1 VGPTSLRLASAFVL
15 FVATGCAFSP
25 KARVPVR
32 PASKIDA
39 QTVPREL
46 VPPPF
51 ALASS
56 EDAVVRVLGP
66 KTNCTG
72 TLVEDD
78 LVLTAH
84 HCVVERGVHGEFTKK
99 HISPRSLGVQ
109 LGGDDLEWGSV
120 HVRAIVAPPCGEAG
134 GPGDLAILVLEHK
147 LVGLR
152 ELPSKRVDAFGQ
164 KDQGPPTPRLDHPP
178 RIGESVTPIGFG
190 RCLYAGDG
198 KMAGEGIRRKKRP
211 DATIRSMTN
220 DTLQAIASICPGD
233 SGAPVVVGSEIVGVV
248 SLSAMDSDET
258 TKSLSVF
265 VRLDAY
271 REVFR
276 TARAIADGAEPS
288 ELPPLECK

>member
-1 VGPTSLRLASAFVL
+1 MGPTSLRVAFVL
-15 FVATGCAFSP
+15 TLLTAGCAVPS

-32 PASKIDA
+32 PASKVDSNA
-39 QTVPREL
+39 QPREL

-51 ALASS
+51 ALASA
-56 EDAVVRVLGP
+56 DDVVVRVISL

-99 HISPRSLGVQ
+99 NLPPKAIGVE

-120 HVRAIVAPPCGEAG
+120 HVRAVVAPPCGEAG
-134 GPGDLAILVLEHK
+134 GSGDIAILVLEHK

-152 ELPSKRVDAFGQ
+152 ELPTKK
-164 KDQGPPTPRLDHPP
+164 KDMHVPTPRLDHPP
-178 RIGESVTPIGFG
+178 LMHEMVTPIGFG

-198 KMAGEGIRRKKRP
+198 KMSGEAIRRKRRIDVP
-211 DATIRSMTN
+211 ITSMTS
-220 DTLQAIASICPGD
+220 DTVQATASVCPGD
-233 SGAPVVVGSEIVGVV
+233 SGAPVVSASGEIVGVV
-248 SLSAMDSDET
+248 SLSAMDSDER

-276 TARAIADGAEPS
+276 TARAIGDGAEPS

>member
-1 VGPTSLRLASAFVL
+1 VD
-15 FVATGCAFSP
+15 ATTEA
-25 KARVPVR
+25 
-32 PASKIDA
+32 
-39 QTVPREL
+39 REL

-51 ALASS
+51 ALASLD
-56 EDAVVRVLGP
+56 DAVVRVVGP

-99 HISPRSLGVQ
+99 HVPPGAIGVE

-134 GPGDLAILVLEHK
+134 GAGDIAILVLSHK

-152 ELPSKRVDAFGQ
+152 ELKSK
-164 KDQGPPTPRLDHPP
+164 KDPNALPPTPRLDHPP
-178 RIGESVTPIGFG
+178 LMQEEVTPIGFG
-190 RCLYAGDG
+190 RCLYSGEG
-198 KMAGEGIRRKKRP
+198 KMSGEAIRRHRRQ
-211 DATIRSMTN
+211 TIRITSMTGE
-220 DTLQAIASICPGD
+220 TVQAIASICPGD
-233 SGAPVVVGSEIVGVV
+233 SGAPVIAGGSEIVGIV
-248 SLSAMDSDET
+248 SLSAMDSDER

-276 TARAIADGAEPS
+276 TARAIGDGAEPS

>member
-1 VGPTSLRLASAFVL
+1 VGPTSLRLALLLSTLLA
-15 FVATGCAFSP
+15 AGCAYGS
-25 KARVPVR
+25 KTRVPIR
-32 PASKIDA
+32 PASKVDA
-39 QTVPREL
+39 NAQAREL

-56 EDAVVRVLGP
+56 DDVVVRVIGP

-78 LVLTAH
+78 LILTAH

-99 HISPRSLGVQ
+99 NLPPKAIGVE

-120 HVRAIVAPPCGEAG
+120 HVKAVVAPPCGEAG
-134 GPGDLAILVLEHK
+134 GAGDIAILVLAHK

-152 ELPSKRVDAFGQ
+152 ELPHR
-164 KDQGPPTPRLDHPP
+164 KDLHVPTPRLDHPP
-178 RIGESVTPIGFG
+178 QMFELVTPIGFG
-190 RCLYAGDG
+190 RCLYSGEG
-198 KMAGEGIRRKKRP
+198 KMSGEAIRRKRRENVP
-211 DATIRSMTN
+211 ITSMTS
-220 DTLQAIASICPGD
+220 DTVQATASICPGD
-233 SGAPVVVGSEIVGVV
+233 SGAPVVSSSGEIVGVV
-248 SLSAMDSDET
+248 SLSAMDSDER

-276 TARAIADGAEPS
+276 TARAIGDGAEPS